1 MVFQIL
7 EFSKLKDNK
16 AMSWQSF
23 YAWRP
28 FWKKITKNLK
38 ITNNKDLPHQL
49 FKKVWTRNMLFLL
62 FGLKGKRKKVFIPRC
77 KDIRVGTI

>member
-28 FWKKITKNLK
+28 FWKKITKNPK

-49 FKKVWTRNMLFLL
+49 FKKVRTRNTLFLL
-62 FGLKGKRKKVFIPRC
+62 FGLTLNKHN
-77 KDIRVGTI
+77 VGFSN

>member
-23 YAWRP
+23 YAWWP
-28 FWKKITKNLK
+28 FWKKITKNPK
-38 ITNNKDLPHQL
+38 ITNNKDLPGTSL
-49 FKKVWTRNMLFLL
+49 TNFSKKSGRETRYFCYLA
-62 FGLKGKRKKVFIPRC
+62 
-77 KDIRVGTI
+77 